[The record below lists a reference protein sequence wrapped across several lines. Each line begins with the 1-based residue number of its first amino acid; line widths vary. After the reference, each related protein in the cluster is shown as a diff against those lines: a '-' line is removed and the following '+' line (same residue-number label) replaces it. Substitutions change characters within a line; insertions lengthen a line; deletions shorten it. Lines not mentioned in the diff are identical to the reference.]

1 MQNLTVPLQVAIK
14 TCLNKIQRKDLNS
27 KLNFKPRYMVDYT
40 VEPLKNI
47 VATIVTL
54 GVSQPSHL
62 KEISF

>member
-1 MQNLTVPLQVAIK
+1 
-14 TCLNKIQRKDLNS
+14 LNS
-27 KLNFKPRYMVDYT
+27 KSNFKPRYMVDYT